1 MTLAATSSAAKSL
14 VACSLCGLTTLHP
27 LVNDAGDVFCCPSCR
42 EVAALLAENPLEEA
56 ARSGRSLTSAQEVTI
71 TLGGMWCPS
80 CAWLVSEQ
88 LKRTKGVVSAD
99 VSFIQQ
105 QANITFDSKI
115 TNPPLLKKR
124 VRSLGYKATLPNEK
138 PYDEEESFYMR
149 LLIGGVMVLHDMI
162 VGTGI
167 YAREIFG
174 WQTAASE
181 PLVHF
186 FQVMMLVTSIPVL
199 VLLGLPILRAGF
211 ASLLRGQPNLHTLIT
226 IGTFSAFGLSIRN
239 LIVGHGGLYFD
250 TATMLI
256 FLVSI
261 GRWLEMQ
268 AHKSSNQAV
277 TKLLEQI
284 PDTATIVTDAGDQ
297 SVSAADLRAGQR
309 LRVRPGERFPVDGL
323 VARGE
328 GDVDESLLTGEPN
341 PVTRREGESVR
352 AGTINL
358 DGSFEVIATAVGD
371 ATVAGQIGRLLH
383 EALWARS
390 PLERMADKLSAWMTP
405 IALALAAIA
414 FLIWNYLDGA
424 EKGLLVALSVL
435 LIACPC
441 ALGLATPLTL
451 WLSLGRAAKSGA
463 ILRSTA
469 ALERLAKVDKVFF
482 DKTGTLSQ
490 LPMKVQGVFAP
501 SPLAPL
507 PAGEGNDSLP
517 PSVEGLGM
525 RESAF
530 LRLIASIENESEHPL
545 ARAIVEYAKSQN
557 IELLKPESFKSI
569 PAMGV
574 IAAMPHHILTRSGR
588 SLASAEHPALENAEY
603 AAQIVIGSARLMS
616 AEGLEV
622 SQEIS
627 EQEMAWKQAG
637 LVVVCAGWDGQVR
650 GIIGLG
656 ETVRVEAGEVV
667 AQLQARGLAPAV
679 LTGDESSAGR
689 RWEKLLGIPVH
700 AALTPDEKM
709 NRLAENAAM
718 VGDGINDGPALA
730 AATVGLA
737 MNHGADVARTAAD
750 ILLMRDDLKVI
761 PWLFDLSRDAMK
773 RVKQNLG
780 WAFVYNLIG
789 VGLAMAGLL
798 QPVFAAFAMVASSIF
813 VTTNAM
819 RMNKFPLLYGE
830 DEEEG

>member
-1 MTLAATSSAAKSL
+1 MTLAASASATKSL

-27 LVNDAGDVFCCPSCR
+27 LTNDAGDVFCCPSCR
-42 EVAALLAENPLEEA
+42 EVSALLAESPA
-56 ARSGRSLTSAQEVTI
+56 APAVLANDADAERVTL

-88 LKRTKGVVSAD
+88 LKRTRGVASAE

-115 TNPPLLKKR
+115 TNHQSLKKR
-124 VRSLGYKATLPNEK
+124 VRSLGYQATLPNEK
-138 PYDEEESFYMR
+138 SRDEEESFYMR

-167 YAREIFG
+167 YVREIFG
-174 WQTAASE
+174 WQTAASQ
-181 PLVHF
+181 PLVDF

-211 ASLLRGQPNLHTLIT
+211 ASLLRGQPNIHTLIT

-268 AHKSSNQAV
+268 AHKSSNKAV

-297 SVSAADLRAGQR
+297 SVSVADLRAGQR
-309 LRVRPGERFPVDGL
+309 IRVRPGERFPVDGL
-323 VARGE
+323 AARGE

-414 FLIWNYLDGA
+414 FLIWNYVDGA

-490 LPMKVQGVFAP
+490 LPMKVQEVFAP

-507 PAGEGNDSLP
+507 PQGEGDDSLL
-517 PSVEGLGM
+517 PSGEGLGM
-525 RESAF
+525 RENAF
-530 LRLIASIENESEHPL
+530 LQLIASIENESEHPL
-545 ARAIVEYAKSQN
+545 ARAIVDYAKSQG
-557 IELLKPESFKSI
+557 IELIKPESFKSL
-569 PAMGV
+569 PALGV
-574 IAAMPHHILTRSGR
+574 IGTLRNTQ
-588 SLASAEHPALENAEY
+588 Y
-603 AAQIVIGSARLMS
+603 AIGSPRLMS
-616 AEGLEV
+616 SEGL
-622 SQEIS
+622 SLSDEILHQS
-627 EQEMAWKQAG
+627 EAWKTAG
-637 LVVVCAGWDGQVR
+637 LAVVYAGWDGQTR

-656 ETVRVEAGEVV
+656 ETVRAEAKEVV
-667 AQLQARGLAPAV
+667 SDLSARGLTPAV
-679 LTGDESSAGR
+679 LTGDESSAGQ

-761 PWLFDLSRDAMK
+761 PWLFDLSREAMK

-780 WAFVYNLIG
+780 WAFVYNIIG

-819 RMNKFPLLYGE
+819 KMNRFPLLYGDDE
-830 DEEEG
+830 DD